1 MSNDKVK
8 IYKNPARK
16 IEDSDAVRQTYIPQ
30 YQILGVTPK
39 DSEER
44 TLPSNVLIARGGS
57 SDNDNPRTRKLSV
70 RQPYVETVILNNE
83 SSVTGT
89 IPNVGNNMEQGW
101 SYIDNEMVDD
111 ISGQVIGKLDDSHPM
126 IDNNDYVEMPGLP
139 LREEIPQDEQ
149 KQFMTV
155 QELTEVI
162 DDSCMFSKI
171 QDDSYIL
178 FVSGTIIAVDTMEKI
193 QSIASSLIFG
203 EHPLC
208 DGQAIPIEDI
218 VVLKKI
224 KLKVGLFLE

>member
-1 MSNDKVK
+1 MSDDKVK

-16 IEDSDAVRQTYIPQ
+16 LEDSSAVRQVYVPQ
-30 YQILGVTPK
+30 YQLLGVTP
-39 DSEER
+39 EESIEKS
-44 TLPSNVLIARGGS
+44 LPSNVLIARGGS
-57 SDNDNPRTRKLSV
+57 SDNDNPRTRKLSI
-70 RQPYVETVILNNE
+70 RQPYVETVVSTNE
-83 SSVTGT
+83 SSVTGS

-111 ISGQVIGKLDDSHPM
+111 ITGQVVGKLDDSRPM
-126 IDNNDYVEMPGLP
+126 IDNNDFVEIPGLP
-139 LREEIPQDEQ
+139 LREEVPQDEP
-149 KQFMTV
+149 KQFMTA
-155 QELTEVI
+155 QELSEVI
-162 DDSCMFSKI
+162 DDVKVFSKI